1 MGFVVEPNL
10 MVLFSSLGIVCVC
23 VYITIAYFKKRG
35 VGESKPRTQK
45 TKPLN
50 FSAARETF
58 VKHSRRLAGQSDS
71 LASLLVC
78 SSWLGEAAKL
88 LCL

>member
-23 VYITIAYFKKRG
+23 VCIATAYFKKK
-35 VGESKPRTQK
+35 VEGESKPRTQK

-50 FSAARETF
+50 FSEARETF
-58 VKHSRRLAGQSDS
+58 VKHSRRLAGQPDS

-78 SSWLGEAAKL
+78 SSWLGEAAKI